1 MALEVIATAIREG
14 KQRKR
19 NPNLKRS
26 KINDM
31 ILYTENPEDG
41 TRKLLELINESVQ
54 VVGYKINRQESVAFL
69 YTNNRNRN

>member
-1 MALEVIATAIREG
+1 
-14 KQRKR
+14 
-19 NPNLKRS
+19 
-26 KINDM
+26 M